1 MKEIL
6 KGIKNIIFDLGE
18 VIVDL
23 DISATEK
30 AFAELLP
37 LNNNPIYSYSS
48 QTRVFDLLETGKI
61 SPQEFRNELRKLS
74 SSDMTDE
81 QIDIAWNAML
91 IEIPKRKINLVQNLR
106 LSYQTFVLSNTNK
119 IHIDYVNA
127 KLLPPLALL
136 DLSEVFDQVY
146 YSHDIRERKPDDAAF
161 TYVLNKHELNPT
173 ETLFIDDKLENI
185 ETAQK
190 LGIKTWHLTNRED
203 LYELL

>member
-106 LSYQTFVLSNTNK
+106 NTNK

>member
-37 LNNNPIYSYSS
+37 LNNNSIYSYSS